1 MPRFLL
7 RGFTSHLRKLHQIA
21 SNNIQQSAPK
31 SATPDPARFQIW
43 GRFSSAFTS
52 SPIAPLLLQGQSS
65 VLDSYLRAID
75 GLVRSAYETAS
86 RNTATSASK
95 ATDTPAQIERE
106 MFVSGD
112 VPDVLGDAVMQG
124 VLAKAAQLKEVVMP
138 GLVYRAE
145 IGWLGVTEEAVAG
158 DSSGREVVIDVIR
171 KWPIGNSSQPTKQQ
185 QQAQSNG
192 GNAVGASGKKVKK
205 CPRCR
210 SVSEE
215 MELGS
220 SQREALGWLIQAM
233 RQCVCTNSWV
243 MHEEESS
250 HGTNGVVRTGWKGN

>member
-43 GRFSSAFTS
+43 GHFGSAFTG

-65 VLDSYLRAID
+65 VLDSYLRAIEK
-75 GLVRSAYETAS
+75 LVHSAYASIS
-86 RNTATSASK
+86 RNTATSAGK
-95 ATDTPAQIERE
+95 ATDTPVQIERE

-112 VPDVLGDAVMQG
+112 VPDILGDTVMQG

-145 IGWLGVTEEAVAG
+145 IGWLGVTEEAVVG

-171 KWPIGNSSQPTKQQ
+171 KWPIGNSPQPQKQQ

-192 GNAVGASGKKVKK
+192 GNAVGAGGKKVKR

-220 SQREALGWLIQAM
+220 SQREALGLIQAM

-243 MHEEESS
+243 MHEEEESS
-250 HGTNGVVRTGWKGN
+250 HGTNGVARTG